1 MMITQFV
8 LLCNMCC
15 KPPQRELTNPNYF
28 EGGLGFGV
36 WGFLGL
42 NPVGVSGVNGA
53 LNRPD
58 VGKKPK

>member
-1 MMITQFV
+1 
-8 LLCNMCC
+8 MCC